1 MAVQRLRRRGRYY
14 VRAGRAGSC
23 RGAEAQ
29 REMTPKSVTA
39 AVGPSPL
46 DAPIEIGIAI
56 GIGIEPGVFDSV
68 FPSHPLRLCVI
79 PRLPGH
85 DPLPA
90 FYRRRPDPGEAPPSA
105 PLRLWAN
112 QTAVTGSR
120 RDAAPTGTGDAGV
133 GRGRGHLCRSRSRSR
148 SRFRSPPSPPPPLRA
163 RRPDDG
169 GMKGRRDG
177 GATSQATR
185 PVYVQPGREGS
196 RRDAEAQ
203 RDDTEVRCRR
213 RRSVAP

>member
-90 FYRRRPDPGEAPPSA
+90 FYRRRPAPGTPSLCALRALCGDPPF
-105 PLRLWAN
+105 L
-112 QTAVTGSR
+112 TSR
-120 RDAAPTGTGDAGV
+120 RDAAPTASFAP
-133 GRGRGHLCRSRSRSR
+133 R
-148 SRFRSPPSPPPPLRA
+148 PPSHSPFAPLA
-163 RRPDDG
+163 
-169 GMKGRRDG
+169 
-177 GATSQATR
+177 A
-185 PVYVQPGREGS
+185 S
-196 RRDAEAQ
+196 R
-203 RDDTEVRCRR
+203 
-213 RRSVAP
+213 